1 MELHFMQRVFLIIL
15 LNLAISACAS
25 TRQET
30 ACYRVV
36 ESVVTENG
44 SRALMQVPC
53 PPGRQGVLTDE
64 G

>member
-1 MELHFMQRVFLIIL
+1 MQRVLLILL

-25 TRQET
+25 ARQET
-30 ACYRVV
+30 ACYRIGG
-36 ESVVTENG
+36 SVVTENG